1 MEVMILV
8 SSLVLGNIK
17 QKIKQILK
25 YNISSK
31 SYVKIINFCNIL
43 IVFID
48 TGIMSIVSNY

>member
-8 SSLVLGNIK
+8 SSLVLGN
-17 QKIKQILK
+17 IKQILK

-48 TGIMSIVSNY
+48 TGIMLIVNNY